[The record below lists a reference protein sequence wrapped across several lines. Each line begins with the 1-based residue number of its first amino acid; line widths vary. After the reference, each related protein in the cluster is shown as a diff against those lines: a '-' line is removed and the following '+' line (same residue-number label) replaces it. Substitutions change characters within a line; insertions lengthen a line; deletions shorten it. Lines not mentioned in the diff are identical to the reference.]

1 MNPRLLVTGAAGFVG
16 WNLCREARTDW
27 EVFGL
32 VHQAADAPPGA
43 TAVRADLRES
53 GRLPRLLDECGP
65 AAVVHLAAVADT
77 GACQRDPAG
86 TFPLNVAVPARL
98 ARLCAERGLP
108 FAFASTDLVF
118 AGTKAPYAET
128 APPDPVC
135 LYGGQKALAEQVV
148 LAAHPGALVC
158 RLPLMFGAPSPRSGA
173 FLAAF
178 LRGLQA
184 GIPQKLFTDEYR
196 TPADARC
203 VAKGILA
210 LLGKA
215 SGIYHLGGPERLSRY
230 ALGQLVAARFGF
242 PPELLVPVRQ
252 ADVSLACPR
261 PPDTSLDSARARRLG
276 FSPLSPVAALA
287 LLPDSLVRA

>member
-1 MNPRLLVTGAAGFVG
+1 MSQRLLVTGASGFVG

-27 EVFGL
+27 AVFGL
-32 VHQAADAPPGA
+32 VHQAEDAPPGA
-43 TAVRADLRES
+43 TAIRADLRDS
-53 GRLPRLLDECGP
+53 ARLPQLLDECAP

-86 TFPLNVAVPARL
+86 TYPLNVAVPARL
-98 ARLCAERGLP
+98 AWLCAERSLP

-118 AGTKAPYAET
+118 AGTAAPYAET
-128 APPDPVC
+128 ASPDPVC
-135 LYGGQKALAEQVV
+135 LYGRQKALAEELV

-178 LRGLQA
+178 LRGLQV
-184 GIPQKLFTDEYR
+184 GNPQKLFIDEYR

-203 VAKGILA
+203 VSKGILA

-215 SGIYHLGGPERLSRY
+215 AGIYHLGGPERLSRH
-230 ALGQLVAARFGF
+230 ALGQLVAARLGF
-242 PPELLVPVRQ
+242 PPELLIPVRQ

-261 PPDTSLDSARARRLG
+261 PPVTFLDSSRARRFG
-276 FSPLSPVAALA
+276 FSPLSPVVALEQ
-287 LLPDSLVRA
+287 LDP

>member
-1 MNPRLLVTGAAGFVG
+1 MNPRLLVTGASGFVG
-16 WNLCREARTDW
+16 WNLCREARIGW

-32 VHQAADAPPGA
+32 VHQAEDAPPGV
-43 TAVRADLRES
+43 TAVRADLRDG
-53 GRLPRLLDECGP
+53 GRLPRLLDECAP

-77 GACQRDPAG
+77 GACQRDPEE
-86 TFPLNVAVPARL
+86 TYPLNVAVPARL

-135 LYGGQKALAEQVV
+135 LYGQQKALAEELV

-158 RLPLMFGAPSPRSGA
+158 RLPLMFGPPSPRSGA

-178 LRGLQA
+178 LRGLKA
-184 GIPQKLFTDEYR
+184 GLPQKLFTDEYR
-196 TPADARC
+196 TPADVRC
-203 VAKGILA
+203 VSKGILA

-215 SGIYHLGGPERLSRY
+215 AGIYHLGGPERLSRY

-242 PPELLVPVRQ
+242 PPALLIPVRR

-261 PPDTSLDSARARRLG
+261 PPDTSLASSRARRLG
-276 FSPLSPVAALA
+276 FSPLPPAAALA
-287 LLPDSLVRA
+287 RLPDLLARA